1 MDGMEGRP
9 MYPGNESWDVLSN
22 IIYICIAANNA
33 AGVGGQGEWKT
44 VGRSVLGV
52 DEKEA
57 EEEVE
62 AGKWV
67 LCVSSYILLVRFVA
81 NKLKVEI
88 VGVN

>member
-1 MDGMEGRP
+1 MEDGR
-9 MYPGNESWDVLSN
+9 S
-22 IIYICIAANNA
+22 
-33 AGVGGQGEWKT
+33 
-44 VGRSVLGV
+44 SVLGV

-57 EEEVE
+57 EEEEEEVE

-67 LCVSSYILLVRFVA
+67 LCVSSYVLLLIRFVA